1 MATSS
6 STPRRKKGS
15 ASPQAAARDAF
26 RDSLRKAAER
36 VFIAKG
42 FGSLKMTDI
51 AAEAGVGVGTI
62 YNYFADK
69 QAVFE
74 AVFEAHTQE
83 FDALLERAVAG
94 KSALAQLEALV
105 HGSLEYLEENGA
117 LVALFEE
124 RGGVGELDIE
134 RLAGKRMAQG
144 YERYLR
150 LLETA
155 VAAAVDAGELRS
167 DIPVSALVAALS
179 GARNGAIYAWLKG
192 RRRQRL
198 QTLADH
204 ILELFLS
211 GARAR

>member
-1 MATSS
+1 MNAA
-6 STPRRKKGS
+6 RRKPAKR
-15 ASPQAAARDAF
+15 SPQAAARDAF
-26 RDSLRKAAER
+26 RDSVRKAAER
-36 VFIAKG
+36 VFVNKG
-42 FGSLKMTDI
+42 FSSLKMTDI

-74 AVFEAHTQE
+74 AIFEARTQE

-105 HGSLEYLEENGA
+105 RGSLEYLEENGA
-117 LVALFEE
+117 LVALFQE
-124 RGGVGELDIE
+124 RGAVGELDIE

-144 YERYLR
+144 YERYLS

-155 VAAAVDAGELRS
+155 VTAAVEAGELRS
-167 DIPVSALVAALS
+167 DIPISALVAALS

-192 RRRQRL
+192 RRRERL

-204 ILELFLS
+204 VLVLFFS

>member
-1 MATSS
+1 MNSIAV
-6 STPRRKKGS
+6 RRKRPKQ
-15 ASPQAAARDAF
+15 SPQAAARDAF
-26 RDSLRKAAER
+26 RDSVREAAER
-36 VFIAKG
+36 VFTAKG
-42 FGSLKMTDI
+42 FSSVKMTDI

-74 AVFEAHTQE
+74 AVFEARTQE
-83 FDALLERAVAG
+83 FDALIERAIAG
-94 KSALAQLEALV
+94 KPALAQLEALV
-105 HGSLEYLEENGA
+105 RGSLEYLEANGA

-124 RGGVGELDIE
+124 RGAVGELDIE

-155 VAAAVDAGELRS
+155 VAAAVEAGELRS
-167 DIPVSALVAALS
+167 DIPVPALVAALA

-192 RRRQRL
+192 RRRERL
-198 QTLADH
+198 QTL
-204 ILELFLS
+204 
-211 GARAR
+211 